1 MYVRIL
7 PDEILKGFDDEV
19 SIDLSDVYSDYDGD
33 GMYNLREFSRD
44 QLLEE
49 TEEWKKSDNQFNSR

>member
-49 TEEWKKSDNQFNSR
+49 TEE